1 MASLDS
7 RTGVTNDIYETNEC
21 LIITHESDDSVSYG
35 ELIITIHQKVKSD
48 ANALGLE
55 DILLIG
61 GAWAKPIP
69 PAQPVKKKEIVMT
82 LAERYYILILQLI
95 IMEIDTQV
103 FELNRQVEA
112 MYDQLDNLI

>member
-1 MASLDS
+1 
-7 RTGVTNDIYETNEC
+7 
-21 LIITHESDDSVSYG
+21 
-35 ELIITIHQKVKSD
+35 
-48 ANALGLE
+48 
-55 DILLIG
+55 
-61 GAWAKPIP
+61 
-69 PAQPVKKKEIVMT
+69 MT